1 MQERLKLLVKSR
13 IFWGGLGA
21 IAGAIYPPVGQI
33 INLISHVVLGG
44 GFV

>member
-21 IAGAIYPPVGQI
+21 IAGAIYPPIGQ
-33 INLISHVVLGG
+33 LIGVLSQVVLGG